1 MSMQTQ
7 EIPFIKE
14 MFDKIAHKYD
24 FLNRL
29 LSLRQDIIWRKTLSS
44 EINVPKHGK
53 VLDAACGTAD
63 LSIEIANTAVNTISV
78 FGVDF
83 SSKMLEIADRKI
95 KKISCNSKIY
105 LICANAFNLPF
116 STETFDA
123 VTIAFGIRNI
133 NNKAGALKIFY
144 ECLKPGGKI
153 FILELTTPKK
163 GILLSAYLLYFKK
176 ILPFIGM
183 FFSKNKIAYNYLP
196 ESVMNFP
203 ENTLFSQIMRR
214 AGFENISCK
223 KMTLGIATIFTGSR
237 LKK

>member
-1 MSMQTQ
+1 MQTQ

-14 MFDKIAHKYD
+14 MFNKIAHRYD

-29 LSLRQDIIWRKTLSS
+29 LSLRQDIFWRRTLSS
-44 EINVPKHGK
+44 KINVPKHGK
-53 VLDAACGTAD
+53 VLDAACGTAE
-63 LSIEIANTAVNTISV
+63 LSIKITDKAVNAISV

-83 SSKMLEIADRKI
+83 SPKMLEIADRKI
-95 KKISCNSKIY
+95 KKLSSSSKIY

-116 STETFDA
+116 SAETFDA

-133 NNKAGALKIFY
+133 NDKVKALKKFY
-144 ECLKPGGKI
+144 ACLKPGGKI

-163 GILLSAYLLYFKK
+163 GILLSFYLLYFKK

-183 FFSKNKIAYNYLP
+183 FFSKNKTAYNYLP

-203 ENTLFSQIMRR
+203 ENTVFSQIMRQS
-214 AGFENISCK
+214 GFENISCK
-223 KMTLGIATIFTGSR
+223 KMTMGIATLFTGSR